1 MANVGPSSKK
11 KGKGKIHKGTSSSE
25 REDRGSDIN
34 MADAVATKRH
44 KWNPRET
51 RKGFASIPS
60 NRYTLYS
67 FTNGLEEI
75 VSRTA
80 LRKVFRETN
89 TDCEIEE
96 FFDEIGE
103 TLPPLRKLLINGSK
117 VKRKHKSRRH
127 AHSDDESDSNNSDS
141 DSDSNSDSSSIF
153 VSSKKKGRRQAREVD
168 DDNSSD
174 NSSSGG
180 RKRSRMPKRRNSK
193 TKKTKTIESN
203 NQDIFAST
211 MQKFIKQLAKDSRR
225 QEEVMSKRFKEV
237 LSRIPV

>member
-51 RKGFASIPS
+51 RK
-60 NRYTLYS
+60 
-67 FTNGLEEI
+67 EI